1 MSYRGFK
8 MSMTLNSRGSNH
20 YQVLGL
26 KTDASEKDI
35 KSAYFKLAKKYHPD
49 LNSGADARDKFEK
62 VSKAY
67 EMLSDSAKKE
77 MYDQQMGFGR
87 SQFNDMHFSNQ
98 SAARARSTVY
108 SDDEYESMDK
118 SDKRTK
124 PMSGGG
130 QRRKQQGSQ
139 QFWEDVNKESAKE
152 EYAKKHWDEFD
163 DFFEFNSANS
173 QQQSHLKDETKGADY
188 KADVTIEF
196 MDSFKGV
203 KTFVEMNK
211 RMICHSCK
219 GTRAKQGS

>member
-1 MSYRGFK
+1 
-8 MSMTLNSRGSNH
+8 
-20 YQVLGL
+20 
-26 KTDASEKDI
+26 
-35 KSAYFKLAKKYHPD
+35 
-49 LNSGADARDKFEK
+49 
-62 VSKAY
+62 
-67 EMLSDSAKKE
+67 
-77 MYDQQMGFGR
+77 
-87 SQFNDMHFSNQ
+87 
-98 SAARARSTVY
+98 
-108 SDDEYESMDK
+108 
-118 SDKRTK
+118 
-124 PMSGGG
+124 MSGGG

-163 DFFEFNSANS
+163 DFFEFNSANN

-219 GTRAKQGS
+219 GTRAKQGSQPRKCFECGGRGTVVGNYGIRKRCKKCNGAGCVVR